1 MGSFRTELRLTLKP
15 AEWKDH
21 QTANI
26 LLIESFLEIGG
37 NLIPGFP
44 SRVDV
49 LACLEK
55 DLFIYLLKFMSALC
69 TVHQPR
75 GKPFQFLKDLTE
87 PQGAQ

>member
-26 LLIESFLEIGG
+26 LLIESFLEIGV
-37 NLIPGFP
+37 FP
-44 SRVDV
+44 AFQAELMPALRRIY
-49 LACLEK
+49 
-55 DLFIYLLKFMSALC
+55 LFIYLLKFMSALC

-75 GKPFQFLKDLTE
+75 GKPLQFLKDLTE